1 MNLTRREFLKLSG
14 GAFLLF
20 SGIGKGRAEGSGKIP
35 VLLYHDISDTLKDD
49 YTISPGQ
56 FAAQMEWLY
65 EEGYQPLFFSEIDS
79 LKSEKF
85 EKMILI
91 TFDDGYASFL
101 DYAFPLLQAYQFKAT
116 VNVIGREVG
125 TFISLG
131 GNRPTL
137 SWDEYRYLLKSG
149 WVDLG
154 CHTYHLHL
162 KGGVLSVSEEELR
175 KDLERFQE
183 EVQREIGRRLDIL
196 SWPFGLFDER
206 RIRIAKDLGF
216 RYFLTSVEG
225 FFRKGSGIEAIPRLN
240 INDRLDLLSFKHY
253 LEEEAL

>member
-1 MNLTRREFLKLSG
+1 MNLTRRGFLKLSG

-20 SGIGKGRAEGSGKIP
+20 SRIGKGTTKEARNIP
-35 VLLYHDISDTLKDD
+35 VLLYHDISDIFKDD
-49 YTISPGQ
+49 YTVSPAQ

-65 EEGYQPLFFSEIDS
+65 EEGYQTLFFSEIDS
-79 LKSEKF
+79 SKGEEF

-162 KGGVLSVSEEELR
+162 RGGVLSVSEDRLR
-175 KDLERFQE
+175 EDLERFQE
-183 EVQREIGRRLDIL
+183 EVQKEIGRKLEIL

-206 RIRIAKDLGF
+206 RIRIAKELGF
-216 RYFLTSVEG
+216 RYFLTSTEG

-240 INDRLDLLSFKHY
+240 INGRLDLLSFKRY
-253 LEEEAL
+253 LEEEAR